1 MLRFMTAGETHGGQL
16 TVIIDGVPA
25 GLKISASEI
34 NADLA
39 RRQQGYGRGER
50 MKIEKDKVE
59 IVAGVRLGETIGSPI
74 ALVIKNLDWENWG
87 TLMGAEP
94 AKLSDKYLQ
103 LRPRPGH
110 ADLAGA
116 IKYNRKDIRD
126 ILERSSARETAA
138 RVAAGAVCKKLLG
151 EFGINTYSYVTSIG
165 GVIADIPSLPA
176 KKLAALTEKSAL
188 RTPDYNA
195 EKKMIETINLAQRDG
210 DTLGG
215 TFTVIADG
223 VPVGLGSH
231 AQWDRKIDASIAR
244 QLMSIQA
251 IKGVE
256 FGLGFCFAS
265 RAGSAAHD
273 EIFYSAKEGY
283 YRATNNA
290 GGIEGGMTNGQ
301 PVVVSC
307 VMKPIPSLR
316 RPLRSV
322 NIRTRKPVIAEAV
335 RSDVCAV
342 PAAAVVGEAA
352 VAFEVANACTEKFGG
367 DSMHE
372 MTNNFKSYIV
382 QARNYRP

>member
-1 MLRFMTAGETHGGQL
+1 
-16 TVIIDGVPA
+16 
-25 GLKISASEI
+25 
-34 NADLA
+34 
-39 RRQQGYGRGER
+39 
-50 MKIEKDKVE
+50 
-59 IVAGVRLGETIGSPI
+59 
-74 ALVIKNLDWENWG
+74 
-87 TLMGAEP
+87 
-94 AKLSDKYLQ
+94 
-103 LRPRPGH
+103 
-110 ADLAGA
+110 
-116 IKYNRKDIRD
+116 
-126 ILERSSARETAA
+126 
-138 RVAAGAVCKKLLG
+138 
-151 EFGINTYSYVTSIG
+151 
-165 GVIADIPSLPA
+165 
-176 KKLAALTEKSAL
+176 
-188 RTPDYNA
+188 
-195 EKKMIETINLAQRDG
+195 MIETINLAQRDG